1 MENPLN
7 PFLINSWKN
16 QEESFSFRGFLLLI
30 GLQQIYYRNSNVFA
44 RKIERKFGL
53 RTVFHILARFDLCFS
68 NSFIIH
74 AEETE
79 EITTVKEVSI
89 CDLNYRR
96 NW

>member
-1 MENPLN
+1 M
-7 PFLINSWKN
+7 
-16 QEESFSFRGFLLLI
+16 
-30 GLQQIYYRNSNVFA
+30 FA

-74 AEETE
+74 AEETK
-79 EITTVKEVSI
+79 EITTVKEAWI
-89 CDLNYRR
+89 CDLNYCR

>member
-1 MENPLN
+1 M
-7 PFLINSWKN
+7 
-16 QEESFSFRGFLLLI
+16 
-30 GLQQIYYRNSNVFA
+30 FA

-74 AEETE
+74 AEETK
-79 EITTVKEVSI
+79 EITTVKEAWI